1 MAARWTPHSAPTP
14 CPPAFWHAPTGPNTG
29 PTWCRQSK
37 RNWAVDRELE
47 IRLSG
52 SGGQGLILAAGILAE
67 ALTTEG
73 RNVAQS
79 QSYEPT
85 SRGGLSRSDLVVSDG
100 EADYPLV
107 SEIDCLVIL
116 DQVAVA
122 ASRDM
127 IRPEA
132 IVVTD
137 AKTVTE
143 PPAGSFRLAEL
154 PLSETAITLG
164 NRRIANI
171 VALSALTAMGG
182 LCDRDVLKQTVLRR
196 SPKTYVDLNMDAL
209 HAGWELAERC
219 V

>member
-1 MAARWTPHSAPTP
+1 M
-14 CPPAFWHAPTGPNTG
+14 N
-29 PTWCRQSK
+29 
-37 RNWAVDRELE
+37 RELE

-67 ALTTEG
+67 ALMADG
-73 RNVAQS
+73 RTVAQS

-107 SEIDCLVIL
+107 SEIDYLVIL

-122 ASRDM
+122 ASRGM

-132 IVVTD
+132 IVITD

-143 PPAGSFRLAEL
+143 PPPGKFRLAEL
-154 PLSETAITLG
+154 PVSETAITLG

-182 LCDRDVLKQTVLRR
+182 LCDRDALTQTVLRR

-209 HAGWELAERC
+209 AAGWELAQRC
-219 V
+219 A